1 MKRYLRLVL
10 AGATI
15 VAAVAAASKLG
26 AQSAA
31 ATPIAQQFDALHYR
45 SIGPASMSGRIA
57 DFAVYEANPSI
68 FWVGTAHGGVWKTTN
83 GGATFTGQ
91 FQQDGLMS
99 IGAVAVSQKNANL
112 VYLGTGEGTNRQS
125 ISWGSGMYKSTDGG
139 TKWTFIGLGKSYH
152 IQRLAVDPDN
162 DQVVFVAAQG
172 ALFGPGGDRGVYK
185 TTDGGATWK
194 QVLKVDDD
202 TGANDIVMSA
212 SDHKILY
219 ASTYQRRRSQ
229 CCMNGGGPGSGIW
242 KSTDGGDTWTK
253 LSGGGLPGG
262 SLGRIGLD
270 VYRRSANIVYATIEA
285 EAAGGG
291 GGGRGGGGGGA
302 AGGGAGGG
310 DAGVYRTDDGGTT
323 WRKVNGNN
331 PRPMYFSQIR
341 VDPNNPDRTI
351 LGGVRMTI
359 SLDGGKT
366 QLSADPAVHDD
377 KHALW
382 WDPNN
387 SDHILIGTDG
397 GAYAS
402 WDMTRSWIW
411 FPNIPVGLFYH
422 VGFDM
427 EYPYNVCG
435 GMQDNYD
442 WCGPSAVRTA
452 NGISNDR
459 WQSIQGG
466 DGFVAI
472 PDQRDGRIVYSET
485 QDGNTMRHNR
495 VTGEA
500 KSIRPSPQNVVN
512 AQVGGPNCDP
522 PAPGGGGRGGGG
534 PCAAYRFNWDTPMVF
549 SPTDPG
555 VLYIAGNHIFRST
568 DRGDSWTAVSPD
580 LTSNANRDDVVTMG
594 LKGSD
599 VRISKND
606 GIVAWPTVVSFA
618 ESAKQPG
625 LYYAGTDDGTVS
637 VSKDAGKTWDK
648 TLADRMSGFV
658 KGAWVSKVMP
668 SRYDAGTVYIASD
681 AHRLNDYETHMW
693 VSHDFGA
700 TFQSLNGNLKGEA
713 IKTMTEDQ
721 RNQDVLYAGGE
732 TGLFVSLD
740 RGKSWSRLR
749 SNFPDVRVDE
759 ITLHPRDNAML
770 LATHGRALWI
780 LDHLSPIQEYTAAQG
795 TDAHLFSI
803 DPALQ
808 WRSFDDKNDEFW
820 GHQFFVGENPP
831 TQAIIQYFLKAKA
844 NDVKL
849 KIADATGKE
858 VRTLTLAGTRLSPGI
873 QTACWD
879 TRVEAIAPPAGAGA
893 APAGGG
899 GRGAGGGGRGG
910 GGGIALPQPEPGYSA
925 DNPCGGPGG
934 GGGGGGRGGGSSPQG
949 PYVLPGTYNVT
960 LIVDGKTYE
969 TKPMKVVLDPEQ
981 QMTDV
986 QRKKYFD
993 TVMDLHD
1000 MQRRGEEMAAAL
1012 TPLSSQMND
1021 VAEKLKTANNV
1032 PAATKGQFDALQKE
1046 FDGLKTKFGVS
1057 ANAAAAAA
1065 APAAGGGRG
1074 GRGGRGGAAPAGQAG
1089 AGAGRGAAGGG
1100 AGAAGGGAGAAGDPA
1115 AADAAAQG
1123 AGAGGGGFGFG
1134 GGAPASPDDLV
1145 AKAGALKGQMMSFS
1159 EVPSET
1165 LMKQYNDVKVA
1176 LPKAIT
1182 DANAF
1187 LVKAMTVSQAL
1198 KKYDVALTVPAPVK

>member
-1 MKRYLRLVL
+1 MKRHLRLVL
-10 AGATI
+10 AGAVGAT
-15 VAAVAAASKLG
+15 VLAAVPALRGQTAAS
-26 AQSAA
+26 A
-31 ATPIAQQFDALHYR
+31 PIAQQFESLHYR
-45 SIGPASMSGRIA
+45 SIGPASMSGRIS
-57 DFAVYEANPSI
+57 DFSVYEANTSI
-68 FWVGTAHGGVWKTTN
+68 FWVGTAHGGLWKTTN

-91 FQQDGLMS
+91 FQQNGLMS
-99 IGAVAVSQKNANL
+99 IGAVGVSQRNPNL

-139 TKWTFIGLGKSYH
+139 TTWKFIGLGKSYH
-152 IQRLAVDPDN
+152 IQRLIVDSEDDN
-162 DQVVFVAAQG
+162 VVFVAAQG

-219 ASTYQRRRSQ
+219 ASTYQRRRVQ

-242 KSTDGGDTWTK
+242 KSTDGGETWTK

-285 EAAGGG
+285 EAPAG
-291 GGGRGGGGGGA
+291 GGGRGGGGA
-302 AGGGAGGG
+302 ANAPGGG
-310 DAGVYRTDDGGTT
+310 DSGVYRTDDGGTT

-397 GAYAS
+397 GAYVS
-402 WDMTRSWIW
+402 WDMTRTWIW
-411 FPNIPVGLFYH
+411 YPNLPVGLFYH

-427 EYPYNVCG
+427 ETPYSVCG

-442 WCGPSAVRTA
+442 WCGPSAVRTT

-472 PDQRDGRIVYSET
+472 PDLRDGRIVYSET

-500 KSIRPSPQNVVN
+500 KSIRPTPQNVVN
-512 AQVGGPNCDP
+512 AQPGGVACDP
-522 PAPGGGGRGGGG
+522 PNPGGGGGRGGGGG

-555 VLYIAGNHIFRST
+555 VLYIAGNHVFRST

-580 LTSNANRDDVVTMG
+580 LTTNANRDEVVTMG

-606 GIVAWPTVVSFA
+606 GISAWPTIVSFA

-625 LYYAGTDDGTVS
+625 LYYAGTDDGVVS

-648 TLADRMSGFV
+648 TLAERMPGFV

-668 SRYDAGTVYIASD
+668 SRYDAGTVYVASD
-681 AHRLNDYETHMW
+681 AHRLNDYETHIW

-713 IKTMTEDQ
+713 IKTLTEDQ
-721 RNQDVLYAGGE
+721 RNQDVLYAGSE
-732 TGLFVSLD
+732 TGLLVSLD
-740 RGKSWSRLR
+740 RGKSWSRLQG
-749 SNFPDVRVDE
+749 NFPNVRVDE

-770 LATHGRALWI
+770 LATHGRSLWI
-780 LDHLSPIQEYTAAQG
+780 LDHISPIQEYTAAQG
-795 TDAHLFSI
+795 ADAHLFSI

-831 TQAIIQYFLKAKA
+831 SQAVIQYFLKGAAKE
-844 NDVKL
+844 VKL
-849 KIADATGKE
+849 KITDALGKD
-858 VRTLTLAGTRLSPGI
+858 VRMLTAPGSRLTAGI
-873 QTACWD
+873 QTVCWD
-879 TRVEAIAPPAGAGA
+879 MHVEPIAPAGGAGA
-893 APAGGG
+893 APGGG
-899 GRGAGGGGRGG
+899 GRGGGGAGGGRGG
-910 GGGIALPQPEPGYSA
+910 GGGIALPQPEPGFSSE
-925 DNPCGGPGG
+925 NPCGGGG
-934 GGGGGGRGGGSSPQG
+934 GFGGGGGGRGGGGASPQG
-949 PYVLPGTYNVT
+949 PWVLPGTYNVT

-969 TKPMKVVLDPEQ
+969 TKPMKVVDDPDL

-986 QRKKYFD
+986 QRKKYYD
-993 TVMDLHD
+993 TVMDLHE

-1012 TPLSSQMND
+1012 NPLYAQMND
-1021 VAEKLKTANNV
+1021 VADKLKTASNV
-1032 PAATKGQFDALQKE
+1032 PAPVKAQFDALKKD
-1046 FDGLKTKFGVS
+1046 FDAVRVKFGVP
-1057 ANAAAAAA
+1057 AAGGGGAGGGGGAA
-1065 APAAGGGRG
+1065 APAGAGRG
-1074 GRGGRGGAAPAGQAG
+1074 GRGGGRGGGGGGAAA
-1089 AGAGRGAAGGG
+1089 GG
-1100 AGAAGGGAGAAGDPA
+1100 AGAAGAGAAGAGAAGA
-1115 AADAAAQG
+1115 AGEAPPQ
-1123 AGAGGGGFGFG
+1123 AGGGGGGGFGFG
-1134 GGAPASPDDLV
+1134 GGAPANPDDLV
-1145 AKAGALKGQMMSFS
+1145 AKAGTVKGQIMSFT
-1159 EVPSET
+1159 EMPSDT
-1165 LMKQYNDVKVA
+1165 LMKQYTDVKLA
-1176 LPKAIT
+1176 LPKAMT

-1187 LVKAMTVSQAL
+1187 LLRAMTVSQAL
-1198 KKYDVALTVPAPVK
+1198 KKYDITLNVPAPVK

>member
-1 MKRYLRLVL
+1 MAVL
-10 AGATI
+10 AAVPVLQGQ
-15 VAAVAAASKLG
+15 VAGS
-26 AQSAA
+26 
-31 ATPIAQQFDALHYR
+31 TPIAEQFNALHYR
-45 SIGPASMSGRIA
+45 SIGPASMSGRIS
-57 DFAVYEANPSI
+57 DFAVYEANTAT
-68 FWVGTAHGGVWKTTN
+68 FWVGTAHGGLWKTTN
-83 GGATFTGQ
+83 GGTTFTGQ
-91 FQQDGLMS
+91 FQQNGLMS
-99 IGAVAVSQKNANL
+99 IGAVAVSQKNPDL

-139 TKWTFIGLGKSYH
+139 TSWKFIGLGKSYH

-162 DQVVFVAAQG
+162 DQTVLVAAQG
-172 ALFGPGGDRGVYK
+172 SLFGPGGDRGIYK

-194 QVLKVDDD
+194 QTLKVDDD
-202 TGANDIVMSA
+202 TGANDVVISA
-212 SDHKILY
+212 SDHKIVY
-219 ASTYQRRRSQ
+219 ASTYQRRRTQ

-242 KSTDGGDTWTK
+242 KSTDGGDTFTK
-253 LSGGGLPGG
+253 LSGGGLPAG

-270 VYRRSANIVYATIEA
+270 VYRRSSNIVYATIEA
-285 EAAGGG
+285 ETAGGG
-291 GGGRGGGGGGA
+291 GRGGGGGGGGA
-302 AGGGAGGG
+302 AGGGAAGG
-310 DAGVYRTDDGGTT
+310 DSGVYRTDDGGTT

-366 QLSADPAVHDD
+366 QLSADPSVHDD

-397 GAYAS
+397 GAYVS
-402 WDMTRSWIW
+402 WDMTRTFIW
-411 FPNIPVGLFYH
+411 YPNLPVGLFYH
-422 VGFDM
+422 VGFDN
-427 EYPYNVCG
+427 ETPFNVCG

-442 WCGPSAVRTA
+442 WCGPSAVRTQ

-472 PDQRDGRIVYSET
+472 PDQRDGRIVYAET

-500 KSIRPSPQNVVN
+500 KSIRPTPQNVVN

-522 PAPGGGGRGGGG
+522 PAAGGGGGRGGGSG

-555 VLYIAGNHIFRST
+555 VLYIAGNHVFRST

-580 LTSNANRDDVVTMG
+580 LTTNADRNQVVTMG
-594 LKGSD
+594 VKGSD
-599 VRISKND
+599 IHISKDD
-606 GIVAWPTVVSFA
+606 GIAAWPTIVSFA

-648 TLADRMSGFV
+648 TVADRLPGFV

-668 SRYDAGTVYIASD
+668 SRYDAATVYIASD

-721 RNQDVLYAGGE
+721 RNQDVLYVGGE

-740 RGKSWSRLR
+740 RGKTWSRLR

-770 LATHGRALWI
+770 LATHGRAIWI
-780 LDHLSPIQEYTAAQG
+780 LDHISPIQEYTAAQSA
-795 TDAHLFSI
+795 DAHLFSI
-803 DPALQ
+803 DPALE
-808 WRSFDDKNDEFW
+808 RRAFDDKNDEFW

-831 TQAIIQYFLKAKA
+831 TEGVIQYFLKAKA
-844 NDVKL
+844 TEVKL
-849 KIADATGKE
+849 KITDSVGKD
-858 VRTLTLAGTRLSPGI
+858 VRTLTVPGNRLDAGI

-879 TRVEAIAPPAGAGA
+879 LRVDPIAPAGGGAGAGA
-893 APAGGG
+893 AAPGG
-899 GRGAGGGGRGG
+899 GRGAGGGRGGG
-910 GGGIALPQPEPGYSA
+910 GGGIALPQPEPGYSS
-925 DNPCGGPGG
+925 DNPCGGGGGRG
-934 GGGGGGRGGGSSPQG
+934 GGGGGGRGGGGSPQG

-960 LIVDGKTYE
+960 LMVNGKSYE
-969 TKPMKVVLDPEQ
+969 TKPMKVVLDPDL
-981 QMTDV
+981 QMNDV
-986 QRKKYFD
+986 QRKKYYD

-1000 MQRRGEEMAAAL
+1000 LQRRGEEMAAAL
-1012 TPLSSQMND
+1012 GPLYSQMND
-1021 VAEKLKTANNV
+1021 ASDKLKAASA
-1032 PAATKGQFDALQKE
+1032 PAAVTTQFDT
-1046 FDGLKTKFGVS
+1046 LKKDLDTLAPKFGVTS
-1057 ANAAAAAA
+1057 AGAAAAAA
-1065 APAAGGGRG
+1065 ASPAAGGRGGGGRG
-1074 GRGGRGGAAPAGQAG
+1074 GRAGGGGGRGGAGGGQA
-1089 AGAGRGAAGGG
+1089 
-1100 AGAAGGGAGAAGDPA
+1100 AGAAGGGAA
-1115 AADAAAQG
+1115 G
-1123 AGAGGGGFGFG
+1123 AGAGGAGAAGDAAAAAPDAAQGGGAGGFGFG
-1134 GGAPASPDDLV
+1134 GGAPANPDDLV
-1145 AKAGALKGQMMSFS
+1145 AKAGALKGAMLAFT
-1159 EVPSET
+1159 EVPSDT
-1165 LMKQYNDVKVA
+1165 LMKQYADVKLA

-1182 DANAF
+1182 DGNAL
-1187 LVKAMTVSQAL
+1187 LVRAMTVSQAL
-1198 KKYDVALTVPAPVK
+1198 KKYNVTLNVPAPIK